1 MISASLV
8 KELREKTGAGM
19 MDCKKAL
26 TECNGSL
33 EAAVDWLREKGI
45 AKAAKKADRIAA
57 EGLCDVA
64 INGNKA
70 YLYELN
76 SETDFVA
83 KNEKFLALLAK
94 IGEICVAN
102 DTACEKCAM
111 AASLNGET
119 TEEILVA
126 ATSTIGEKI
135 SLRRVVRIEKAD
147 DEVFGVYKHNGGKIV
162 VVSVIKGDDALAAK
176 DVCMHVA
183 MYNPRYLDESSIN
196 PADLEHEAAMIKA
209 EIANDPAN
217 ASKPENIIEKMVM
230 GRLNKF
236 KKEICLVD
244 QPFVKDPGV
253 TVAQYLNSK
262 NSKAVNYVRFEVGEG
277 MQKRT
282 DNFAEEVAAQAAAAQ
297 AAANK

>member
-26 TECNGSL
+26 TECNGDIN
-33 EAAVDWLREKGI
+33 AAVDWLREKGI
-45 AKAAKKADRIAA
+45 AKAAKKASRIAA
-57 EGLCDVA
+57 EGLCEVV
-64 INGNKA
+64 ISGNVA

-83 KNEKFLALLAK
+83 KNEKFITLLNK
-94 IGEICVAN
+94 IGSACVAS
-102 DTACEKCAM
+102 DASCEKCAL
-111 AASLNGET
+111 AAVVDGQT
-119 TEEILVA
+119 VEELIVE

-135 SLRRVVRIEKAD
+135 SLRRVVKVTKED

-162 VVSVIKGDDALAAK
+162 VLSVIKGSDAAAAK

-183 MYNPRYLDESSIN
+183 MYNPRYLDEASIN
-196 PADLEHEAAMIKA
+196 PDDLAHESEVIKA

-217 ASKPENIIEKMVM
+217 ASKPANIIEKMVM

-244 QPFVKDPGV
+244 QAFVKDPSV
-253 TVAQYLNSK
+253 SVAQYLNSK

-277 MQKRT
+277 MEKRV
-282 DNFAEEVAAQAAAAQ
+282 DDFAAEVAAQTAAAL
-297 AAANK
+297 KK

>member
-26 TECNGSL
+26 TECNGDL
-33 EAAVDWLREKGI
+33 NAAADWLREKGI
-45 AKAAKKADRIAA
+45 AKAAKKATRIAA

-70 YLYELN
+70 YMYELN

-83 KNEKFLALLAK
+83 KNEKFTTLLQQ
-94 IGEICVAN
+94 IGEACVAN
-102 DTACEKCAM
+102 DTACEKCTL
-111 AASLNGET
+111 AATYDGQT
-119 TEEILVA
+119 IEELIVA
-126 ATSTIGEKI
+126 ATATIGEKI
-135 SLRRVVRIEKAD
+135 SLRRVTKVEKAD

-162 VVSVIKGDDALAAK
+162 VLSVIKGTDALVAK
-176 DVCMHVA
+176 DICMHVA
-183 MYNPRYLDESSIN
+183 MYNPRYLDETSIN
-196 PADLEHEAAMIKA
+196 QEDLDHEAEVIKA
-209 EIANDPAN
+209 EISNDPAN
-217 ASKPENIIEKMVM
+217 AKKPENIIEKMVM
-230 GRLNKF
+230 GRLAKF

-244 QPFVKDPGV
+244 QAFVKDPSV

-277 MQKRT
+277 MEKRN
-282 DNFAEEVAAQAAAAQ
+282 DNFAEEVAAAAAA
-297 AAANK
+297 AAKN

>member
-26 TECNGSL
+26 TECNGDIN
-33 EAAVDWLREKGI
+33 AAVDWLREKGI
-45 AKAAKKADRIAA
+45 AKAAKKASRIAA
-57 EGLCDVA
+57 EGLCEVV
-64 INGNKA
+64 ISGNVA

-83 KNEKFLALLAK
+83 KNEKFITLLSK
-94 IGEICVAN
+94 IGAACVAS
-102 DTACEKCAM
+102 DASCEKCAL
-111 AASLNGET
+111 AAVVDGKT
-119 TEEILVA
+119 VEELIVE

-135 SLRRVVRIEKAD
+135 SLRRVVKVEKAD

-162 VVSVIKGDDALAAK
+162 VLSVIKGSDAAVAK

-183 MYNPRYLDESSIN
+183 MYNPRYLDEQSID
-196 PADLEHEAAMIKA
+196 PADLAHEAEVIKA

-217 ASKPENIIEKMVM
+217 ASKPANIIEKMVM

-244 QPFVKDPGV
+244 QAFVKDPSV
-253 TVAQYLNSK
+253 SVAQYLNSK

-277 MQKRT
+277 MEKRV
-282 DNFAEEVAAQAAAAQ
+282 DDFAAEVAAQTAAAL
-297 AAANK
+297 NK

>member
-26 TECNGSL
+26 TECNGDIN
-33 EAAVDWLREKGI
+33 AAVDWLREKGI
-45 AKAAKKADRIAA
+45 AKAAKKASRIAA
-57 EGLCDVA
+57 EGLCEVV
-64 INGNKA
+64 ISGNVA

-83 KNEKFLALLAK
+83 KNEKFITLLSK
-94 IGEICVAN
+94 IGAACVAS
-102 DTACEKCAM
+102 DASCEKCAL
-111 AASLNGET
+111 AAVVDGKT
-119 TEEILVA
+119 VEELIVE

-135 SLRRVVRIEKAD
+135 SLRRVVKVEKAD

-162 VVSVIKGDDALAAK
+162 VLSVIKGSDAAVAK

-183 MYNPRYLDESSIN
+183 MFNPPYLDEQSID
-196 PADLEHEAAMIKA
+196 PADLAHEAEVIKA

-217 ASKPENIIEKMVM
+217 ASKPANIIEKMVM

-244 QPFVKDPGV
+244 QAFVKDPSV
-253 TVAQYLNSK
+253 SVAQYLNSK

-277 MQKRT
+277 M
-282 DNFAEEVAAQAAAAQ
+282 
-297 AAANK
+297 